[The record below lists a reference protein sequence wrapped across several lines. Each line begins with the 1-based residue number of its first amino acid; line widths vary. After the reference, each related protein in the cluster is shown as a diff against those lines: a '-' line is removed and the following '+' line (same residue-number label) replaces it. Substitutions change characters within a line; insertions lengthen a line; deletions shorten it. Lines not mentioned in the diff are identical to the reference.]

1 MDCLRDVSPW
11 KGSLINESHTS
22 RNRQSASRCFQ
33 HSKKVFVE
41 EQQVPVEIEI
51 DEHENNSA
59 HFVLY
64 DGEKPAGAGRFRILD
79 DKGKV
84 ERICILPEYRGKGA
98 GNQIMA
104 AIEEY
109 AKQLPVEE
117 LVLNSQSYAVPFYE
131 KLGYIVVSEEFLDAG
146 SPPENDKEAGTRN
159 EQAPCLE
166 EENQAIPEDRNFRPS
181 KGIGLPFSR
190 APFLVLIPKS

>member
-1 MDCLRDVSPW
+1 MRVILAGTDSQLQDAFSIR
-11 KGSLINESHTS
+11 
-22 RNRQSASRCFQ
+22 
-33 HSKKVFVE
+33 KKVFVE

-146 SPPENDKEAGTRN
+146 IPHRKMIKKL
-159 EQAPCLE
+159 EQE
-166 EENQAIPEDRNFRPS
+166 MSKRP
-181 KGIGLPFSR
+181 
-190 APFLVLIPKS
+190 V